1 MIPFLLSTYLVQM
14 PVFLVWLVALA
25 FAVIRWRRH
34 PRVSL
39 LATSG
44 LLLFFLRALTV
55 PLIRLWIQQRAAE
68 TFQVGIQFSALNLG
82 SALVGALAWILILV
96 AVFSGR
102 KQTDMSG
109 G

>member
-1 MIPFLLSTYLVQM
+1 MIPFLLSIYLVQI
-14 PVFLVWLVALA
+14 PIFLVWLVGLA

-44 LLLFFLRALTV
+44 LLLFFLRALNF

-68 TFQVGIQFSALNLG
+68 TFQVGIRFSALNLG
-82 SALVGALAWILILV
+82 SALVGALAWALILI
-96 AVFSGR
+96 AVFSQR
-102 KQTDMSG
+102 SQVETSG
-109 G
+109 N